1 MAGVGLE
8 TTCVELFAAVPELVG
23 IAAVLVA
30 LTNIGAFLAL
40 MGKMAAHVKS
50 AVMRAVGA
58 RGSWEKVF
66 GGT

>member
-1 MAGVGLE
+1 ML
-8 TTCVELFAAVPELVG
+8 AAIPELVDR
-23 IAAVLVA
+23 AAVLVA
-30 LTNIGAFLAL
+30 LTIIGAFLAL
-40 MGKMAAHVKS
+40 MGKLAAHVES